1 MVSLLLNQSM
11 KKIFL
16 VEDDFGI
23 RETLEIL
30 LTTEGFVVQSFGTI
44 AEFNNR
50 DMSFLPDLF
59 IFDVM
64 LPDGLGT
71 DLCRQ
76 IKADK
81 NSLSVPVIIMS
92 AHADLKDIS
101 YECLPNDFIPKP
113 FDIDDLLLRIDEV
126 LK

>member
-1 MVSLLLNQSM
+1 M

-50 DMSFLPDLF
+50 DISFLPDLF